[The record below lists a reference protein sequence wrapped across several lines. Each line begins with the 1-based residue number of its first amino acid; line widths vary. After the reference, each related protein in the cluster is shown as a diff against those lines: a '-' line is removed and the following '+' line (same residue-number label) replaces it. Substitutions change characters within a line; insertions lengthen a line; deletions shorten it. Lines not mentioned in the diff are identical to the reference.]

1 MLRPVDLQVLV
12 SRTHEVQK
20 YQGVVTKMNESEGEN
35 FRRRLQNQVK
45 EEQQQVQRKK
55 NVLAKRV
62 TRRQEQDSSGGREQ
76 QDSQRKKEQQE
87 DVSSVVTLTLKYN
100 KYGLKL
106 VSSLV
111 RPSEKGSRRSFAL
124 LLGILIFLHILCVG
138 LCLLLF
144 LGLKELARRQ
154 RQLADRLGVVEEL
167 VIELSSA
174 TLESSGQDDTEQG
187 ALARH
192 EAETRRTRPVSLFLR
207 SCLQRKNRSRRLISN
222 Q

>member
-87 DVSSVVTLTLKYN
+87 DVS
-100 KYGLKL
+100 
-106 VSSLV
+106 
-111 RPSEKGSRRSFAL
+111 
-124 LLGILIFLHILCVG
+124 LGRHI
-138 LCLLLF
+138 
-144 LGLKELARRQ
+144 
-154 RQLADRLGVVEEL
+154 D
-167 VIELSSA
+167 IE
-174 TLESSGQDDTEQG
+174 
-187 ALARH
+187 
-192 EAETRRTRPVSLFLR
+192 
-207 SCLQRKNRSRRLISN
+207 I
-222 Q
+222 

>member
-1 MLRPVDLQVLV
+1 M
-12 SRTHEVQK
+12 
-20 YQGVVTKMNESEGEN
+20 
-35 FRRRLQNQVK
+35 
-45 EEQQQVQRKK
+45 
-55 NVLAKRV
+55 
-62 TRRQEQDSSGGREQ
+62 
-76 QDSQRKKEQQE
+76 
-87 DVSSVVTLTLKYN
+87 
-100 KYGLKL
+100 
-106 VSSLV
+106 
-111 RPSEKGSRRSFAL
+111 

-192 EAETRRTRPVSLFLR
+192 EAETRTDASGLAFSEELSATEEQEQEVDQQPVIVDERVKQIYDWVSRGESPEEIARRIGCGVGEINLVLSLYRRTT
-207 SCLQRKNRSRRLISN
+207 I
-222 Q
+222 